1 MTEKQN
7 PGVRFSHT
15 SVMMPQE
22 EMLEVGRKTQELHI
36 GIPKETSFQERRVSL
51 VPAAVAVLVA
61 NGHNVIVE
69 HGAGECSNYQDKDYS
84 EAGAQIAYSAD
95 QVYKARI
102 VLKVAPPTFDEIEMM
117 SPKQTLISALQLTV
131 QQKNFFNHLIS
142 KKITGLAFD
151 YIKDRSGIYPV
162 VRAMSEIAGNTS
174 ILIASEY
181 LSSTNNGKG
190 MMLGGISGVPPTE
203 VVIIGAGTVGEFAAR
218 AAVGLGAL
226 VKIYDNSLYRLR
238 RLQND
243 LGMRL
248 YTSILEP
255 QELQK
260 ALQTADVV
268 IGALRAKE
276 GRTPIV
282 ISEDMVTN
290 MKYGSVILDISIDQ
304 GGCVETSQVTNHA
317 NPVFKKYGVIHYC
330 VPNIASRVSQTASL
344 ALSNIFTPI
353 LLDMGQK
360 GGIDNYLRINPGV
373 RNGVYMYNGTLT
385 HQYIGETYNIPY
397 KDLDLLIAA
406 TQF

>member
-1 MTEKQN
+1 MQDRIN
-7 PGVRFSHT
+7 PKTPFSKGGM
-15 SVMMPQE
+15 MMPQE
-22 EMLEVGRKTQELHI
+22 EMLEIRRKTSQLQI

-51 VPAAVAVLVA
+51 VPDAVAVLVS
-61 NGHNVIVE
+61 NGHDVIVE
-69 HGAGECSNYQDKDYS
+69 TGAGINSNYQDKDYS
-84 EAGAQIAYSAD
+84 EAGAQIAYGPE
-95 QVYKARI
+95 QVYKSNI

-117 SPKQTLISALQLTV
+117 QPRQTLISALQLTV

-151 YIKDRSGIYPV
+151 FIKDRSGIYPV

-174 ILIASEY
+174 ILIAAEY
-181 LSSTNNGKG
+181 LSTTNQGKG

-226 VKIYDNSLYRLR
+226 VKIFDNSLYRLR

-248 YTSILEP
+248 FTSIIQPNELE
-255 QELQK
+255 E
-260 ALQTADVV
+260 ALKQADVV
-268 IGALRAKE
+268 IGALRSKE

-282 ISEDMVTN
+282 VTEEMVSN
-290 MKYGSVILDISIDQ
+290 MKNGSVILDISIDQ
-304 GGCVETSQVTNHA
+304 GGCFETSQVTNHA
-317 NPVFKKYGVIHYC
+317 HPTFRKYGVTHYC
-330 VPNIASRVSQTASL
+330 VPNIASRVSQTASM

-353 LLDMGQK
+353 LLDMGER
-360 GGIDNYLRINPGV
+360 GGIENYLRESSGV
-373 RNGVYMYNGTLT
+373 RNGVYIYNGILT

-397 KDLDLLIAA
+397 KDIDLLIAA
-406 TQF
+406 AQF

>member
-1 MTEKQN
+1 MSSENN
-7 PGVRFSHT
+7 PLIKLASAA
-15 SVMMPQE
+15 MMPQE
-22 EMLEVGRKTQELHI
+22 EMLEVARKNADLHI

-51 VPAAVAVLVA
+51 VPNSVAVLVN

-69 HGAGECSNYQDKDYS
+69 TGAGVHSNYQDKDYS
-84 EAGAQIAYSAD
+84 EAGAQIAYNTE
-95 QVYKARI
+95 QVYKADL

-117 SPKQTLISALQLTV
+117 KPKQNLISALQLTV

-181 LSSTNNGKG
+181 MSTTNGGRG

-218 AAVGLGAL
+218 AAVGLGAT
-226 VKIYDNSLYRLR
+226 VKIFDNSLYRLR
-238 RLQND
+238 RLQNE

-248 YTSILEP
+248 FTSIIEPVELE
-255 QELQK
+255 K

-276 GRTPIV
+276 GRTPV
-282 ISEDMVTN
+282 VVSEDMVSN
-290 MKYGSVILDISIDQ
+290 MQYGSVIVDISIDQ
-304 GGCVETSQVTNHA
+304 GGCFETSQVTNHA
-317 NPVFKKYGVIHYC
+317 HPVFKKYGVTHYC
-330 VPNIASRVSQTASL
+330 VPNVASRVAQTASI

-353 LLDMGQK
+353 LLEMGEK
-360 GGIDNYLRINPGV
+360 GGFENYLRLDTGV
-373 RNGVYMYNGTLT
+373 RNGVYLYNGILT

-397 KDLDLLIAA
+397 KDLDLLFAA
-406 TQF
+406 NTF

>member
-1 MTEKQN
+1 MSSENN
-7 PGVRFSHT
+7 PLIKLAT
-15 SVMMPQE
+15 AAALMPQE
-22 EMLEVGRKTQELHI
+22 EMLEVARKNAVLHI

-51 VPAAVAVLVA
+51 VPNSVAVLVN

-69 HGAGECSNYQDKDYS
+69 TGAGIHSNYQDKDYS
-84 EAGAQIAYSAD
+84 EAGAQIAYNTE
-95 QVYKARI
+95 QVYKADL

-117 SPKQTLISALQLTV
+117 KPKQNLISALQLTV
-131 QQKNFFNHLIS
+131 QQKNYFNHLIS

-174 ILIASEY
+174 ILVASEY
-181 LSSTNNGKG
+181 MSTTNGGRG

-218 AAVGLGAL
+218 AAVGLGAT
-226 VKIYDNSLYRLR
+226 VKIFDNSLYRLR

-248 YTSILEP
+248 FTSIIEPVELE
-255 QELQK
+255 K

-268 IGALRAKE
+268 IGALRAQE
-276 GRTPIV
+276 GRTPV
-282 ISEDMVTN
+282 VVSEDMVSN
-290 MKYGSVILDISIDQ
+290 MKFGAVIVDISIDQ
-304 GGCVETSQVTNHA
+304 GGCFETSQVTNHA
-317 NPVFKKYGVIHYC
+317 HPVFKKYGVIHYC
-330 VPNIASRVSQTASL
+330 VPNVASRVAQTASI

-353 LLDMGQK
+353 LLEMGEK
-360 GGIDNYLRINPGV
+360 GGFENYLRLNAGV
-373 RNGVYMYNGTLT
+373 RNGVYLYNGILT

-397 KDLDLLIAA
+397 KDLELLIAA
-406 TQF
+406 NQF

>member
-1 MTEKQN
+1 
-7 PGVRFSHT
+7 
-15 SVMMPQE
+15 MMPQE
-22 EMLEVGRKTQELHI
+22 EMLEVARKNADLHI

-51 VPAAVAVLVA
+51 VPNSVAVLVN

-69 HGAGECSNYQDKDYS
+69 TGAGVHSNYQDKDYS
-84 EAGAQIAYSAD
+84 EAGAQIAYNTE
-95 QVYKARI
+95 QVYKADL
-102 VLKVAPPTFDEIEMM
+102 VLKIAPPTFDEIEMM
-117 SPKQTLISALQLTV
+117 KPKQNLISALQLTV

-181 LSSTNNGKG
+181 MSTTNGGRG

-218 AAVGLGAL
+218 AAVGLGAT
-226 VKIYDNSLYRLR
+226 VKIFDNSLYRLR

-248 YTSILEP
+248 FTSIIEPVELE
-255 QELQK
+255 K

-268 IGALRAKE
+268 IGALRVQE
-276 GRTPIV
+276 GRTPV
-282 ISEDMVTN
+282 VVSEDMVSN
-290 MKYGSVILDISIDQ
+290 MQYGSVIVDISIDQ
-304 GGCVETSQVTNHA
+304 GGCFETSQVTNHA
-317 NPVFKKYGVIHYC
+317 HPVFKKYGVTHYC
-330 VPNIASRVSQTASL
+330 VPNVASRVAQTASI

-353 LLDMGQK
+353 LLEMGEK
-360 GGIDNYLRINPGV
+360 GGFENYLRLNTGV
-373 RNGVYMYNGTLT
+373 RNGVYLYNGILT

-397 KDLDLLIAA
+397 KDLDLLFAA
-406 TQF
+406 NTF

>member
-1 MTEKQN
+1 MISENN
-7 PGVRFSHT
+7 PLTKLASAA
-15 SVMMPQE
+15 MMPQE
-22 EMLEVGRKTQELHI
+22 EMLEVARKNADLHI

-51 VPAAVAVLVA
+51 VPNSVAVLVN

-69 HGAGECSNYQDKDYS
+69 TGAGVHSNYQDKDYS
-84 EAGAQIAYSAD
+84 EAGAQIAYNTD
-95 QVYKARI
+95 QVYKADL

-117 SPKQTLISALQLTV
+117 KPKQNLISALQLTV

-181 LSSTNNGKG
+181 MSTTNGGRG

-203 VVIIGAGTVGEFAAR
+203 VVIIGSGTVGEFAAR
-218 AAVGLGAL
+218 AAVGLGAT
-226 VKIYDNSLYRLR
+226 VKIFDNSLYRLR

-248 YTSILEP
+248 FTSIIEPVELE
-255 QELQK
+255 K

-276 GRTPIV
+276 GRTPV
-282 ISEDMVTN
+282 VVSEDMVSN
-290 MKYGSVILDISIDQ
+290 MQYGSVIVDISIDQ
-304 GGCVETSQVTNHA
+304 GGCFETSQVTNHA
-317 NPVFKKYGVIHYC
+317 HPVFKKYGVTHYC
-330 VPNIASRVSQTASL
+330 VPNVASRVAQTASI

-353 LLDMGQK
+353 LLEMGEK
-360 GGIDNYLRINPGV
+360 GGFENYLRLDTGV
-373 RNGVYMYNGTLT
+373 RNGVYLYNGILT

-397 KDLDLLIAA
+397 KDLDLLFAA
-406 TQF
+406 NTF

>member
-1 MTEKQN
+1 MISENN
-7 PGVRFSHT
+7 PLTKLASAT
-15 SVMMPQE
+15 MMPQE
-22 EMLEVGRKTQELHI
+22 EMLEVARKNADLHI

-51 VPAAVAVLVA
+51 VPNSVAVLVN

-69 HGAGECSNYQDKDYS
+69 TGAGVHSNYQDKDYS
-84 EAGAQIAYSAD
+84 EAGAQIAYNTD
-95 QVYKARI
+95 QVYKADL

-117 SPKQTLISALQLTV
+117 KPKQNLISALQLTV

-181 LSSTNNGKG
+181 MSTTNGGRG

-203 VVIIGAGTVGEFAAR
+203 VVIIGSGTVGEFAAR
-218 AAVGLGAL
+218 AAVGLGAT
-226 VKIYDNSLYRLR
+226 VKIFDNSLYRLR

-248 YTSILEP
+248 FTSIIEPVELE
-255 QELQK
+255 K

-276 GRTPIV
+276 GRTPV
-282 ISEDMVTN
+282 VVSEDMVSN
-290 MKYGSVILDISIDQ
+290 MQYGSVIVDISIDQ
-304 GGCVETSQVTNHA
+304 GGCFETSQVTNHA
-317 NPVFKKYGVIHYC
+317 HPVFKKYGVTHYC
-330 VPNIASRVSQTASL
+330 VPNVASRVAQTASI

-353 LLDMGQK
+353 LLEMGEK
-360 GGIDNYLRINPGV
+360 GGFENYLRLDTGV
-373 RNGVYMYNGTLT
+373 RNGVYLYNGILT

-397 KDLDLLIAA
+397 KDLDLLFAA
-406 TQF
+406 NTF

>member
-1 MTEKQN
+1 MISENN
-7 PGVRFSHT
+7 PLTKLASAT
-15 SVMMPQE
+15 MMPQE
-22 EMLEVGRKTQELHI
+22 EMLEVARKNADLHI

-51 VPAAVAVLVA
+51 VPNSVAVLVN

-69 HGAGECSNYQDKDYS
+69 TGAGVHSNYQDKDYS
-84 EAGAQIAYSAD
+84 EAGAQIAYNTE
-95 QVYKARI
+95 QVYKADL

-117 SPKQTLISALQLTV
+117 KPKQNLISALQLTV

-181 LSSTNNGKG
+181 MSTTNGGRG

-203 VVIIGAGTVGEFAAR
+203 VVIIGSGTVGEFAAR
-218 AAVGLGAL
+218 AAVGLGAT
-226 VKIYDNSLYRLR
+226 VKIFDNSLYRLR

-248 YTSILEP
+248 FTSIIEPVELE
-255 QELQK
+255 K

-276 GRTPIV
+276 GRTPV
-282 ISEDMVTN
+282 VVSEDMVSN
-290 MKYGSVILDISIDQ
+290 MQYGSVIVDISIDQ
-304 GGCVETSQVTNHA
+304 GGCFETSQVTNHA
-317 NPVFKKYGVIHYC
+317 HPVFKKYGVTHYC
-330 VPNIASRVSQTASL
+330 VPNVASRVAQTASI

-353 LLDMGQK
+353 LLEMGEK
-360 GGIDNYLRINPGV
+360 GGFENYLRLDTGV
-373 RNGVYMYNGTLT
+373 RNGVYLYNGILT

-397 KDLDLLIAA
+397 KDLDLLFAA
-406 TQF
+406 NTF

>member
-1 MTEKQN
+1 MISENN
-7 PGVRFSHT
+7 PLTKLASAA
-15 SVMMPQE
+15 MMPQE
-22 EMLEVGRKTQELHI
+22 EMLEIARKNADLHI

-51 VPAAVAVLVA
+51 VPNSVAVLVN

-69 HGAGECSNYQDKDYS
+69 TGAGVHSNYQDKDYS
-84 EAGAQIAYSAD
+84 EAGAQIAYNTE
-95 QVYKARI
+95 QVYKADL

-117 SPKQTLISALQLTV
+117 KPKQNLISALQLTV

-181 LSSTNNGKG
+181 MSTTNGGRG

-218 AAVGLGAL
+218 AAVGLGAT
-226 VKIYDNSLYRLR
+226 VKIFDNSLYRLR

-248 YTSILEP
+248 FTSIIEPVELE
-255 QELQK
+255 K

-276 GRTPIV
+276 GRTPV
-282 ISEDMVTN
+282 VVNEDMVSN
-290 MKYGSVILDISIDQ
+290 MQYGSVIVDISIDQ
-304 GGCVETSQVTNHA
+304 GGCFETSQVTNHA
-317 NPVFKKYGVIHYC
+317 HPVFKKYGVTHYC
-330 VPNIASRVSQTASL
+330 VPNVASRVAQTASI

-353 LLDMGQK
+353 LLEMGEK
-360 GGIDNYLRINPGV
+360 GGFENYLRLDTGV
-373 RNGVYMYNGTLT
+373 RNGVYLYNGILT

-397 KDLDLLIAA
+397 KDLDLLFAA
-406 TQF
+406 NTF

>member
-1 MTEKQN
+1 MTENRK
-7 PGVRFSHT
+7 
-15 SVMMPQE
+15 SVARIAQAGMMMPQE
-22 EMLEVGRKTQELHI
+22 EMLEVARKASQLHI
-36 GIPKETSFQERRVSL
+36 GIPKETSFQEKRVSL
-51 VPAAVAVLVA
+51 VPAAVAVLVN
-61 NGHNVIVE
+61 NGHNILVE
-69 HGAGECSNYQDKDYS
+69 SGAGLNSNFQDKDYS
-84 EAGAQIAYSAD
+84 DAGAQIAYGPEP
-95 QVYKARI
+95 VYTSNI

-117 SPKQTLISALQLTV
+117 KQKQALISALQLTV

-162 VRAMSEIAGNTS
+162 VRSMSEIAGNTS
-174 ILIASEY
+174 ILIAAEY
-181 LSSTNNGKG
+181 LSTINNGKG

-218 AAVGLGAL
+218 AAKGLGAM

-248 YTSILEP
+248 YTSIIEPKELEN
-255 QELQK
+255 
-260 ALQTADVV
+260 ALRSADVV

-282 ISEDMVTN
+282 VSEEMVSN
-290 MKYGSVILDISIDQ
+290 MKIGSVIVDISIDQ
-304 GGCVETSQVTNHA
+304 GGCIETSEVTNHA
-317 NPVFKKYGVIHYC
+317 NPVFKKYGVTHYC
-330 VPNIASRVSQTASL
+330 VPNIASRVAQTASY

-353 LLDMGQK
+353 LLDMGEK
-360 GGIDNYLRINPGV
+360 GGFDNYLRTNPGV
-373 RNGVYMYNGTLT
+373 RNGVYMYNGILT
-385 HQYIGETYNIPY
+385 HKYIGETYNIPY

>member
-1 MTEKQN
+1 MSSDLN
-7 PGVRFSHT
+7 PLIRMAASSGL
-15 SVMMPQE
+15 MPQE
-22 EMLEVGRKTQELHI
+22 EMLEVSRKNADLHI

-51 VPAAVAVLVA
+51 VPNSVSVLVS

-69 HGAGECSNYQDKDYS
+69 TGAGLHSNYQDKDYS
-84 EAGAQIAYSAD
+84 EAGAQIAYNTE
-95 QVYKARI
+95 QVYKADL

-117 SPKQTLISALQLTV
+117 KPKQNLISALQLTV

-162 VRAMSEIAGNTS
+162 VRTMSEIAGNTS

-181 LSSTNNGKG
+181 MSTTNGGKG
-190 MMLGGISGVPPTE
+190 VMLGGISGVPPTE

-218 AAVGLGAL
+218 AAVGLGAT
-226 VKIYDNSLYRLR
+226 VKIFDNSLYRLR

-248 YTSILEP
+248 FTSIIEPVELE
-255 QELQK
+255 K

-268 IGALRAKE
+268 IGALRVQE
-276 GRTPIV
+276 GRTPV
-282 ISEDMVTN
+282 VVSEDMVSN
-290 MKYGSVILDISIDQ
+290 MQYGSVIVDISIDQ
-304 GGCVETSQVTNHA
+304 GGCIETSQVTNHA
-317 NPVFKKYGVIHYC
+317 HPVFKKYGVTHYC
-330 VPNIASRVSQTASL
+330 VPNVASRVAQTASI

-353 LLDMGQK
+353 LLEMGEK
-360 GGIDNYLRINPGV
+360 GGFENYLRLNPGV
-373 RNGVYMYNGTLT
+373 RNGVYLYNGILT

-406 TQF
+406 NTF

>member
-1 MTEKQN
+1 MSSDLN
-7 PGVRFSHT
+7 PLIRMAASSGL
-15 SVMMPQE
+15 MPQE
-22 EMLEVGRKTQELHI
+22 EMLEVSRKNADLHI

-51 VPAAVAVLVA
+51 VPNSVSVLVN

-69 HGAGECSNYQDKDYS
+69 TGAGLHSNYQDKDYS
-84 EAGAQIAYSAD
+84 EAGAQIAYNTE
-95 QVYKARI
+95 QVYKADL

-117 SPKQTLISALQLTV
+117 KPKQNLISALQLTV

-181 LSSTNNGKG
+181 MSTTNGGKG
-190 MMLGGISGVPPTE
+190 MMLGGISGVPPTQ

-218 AAVGLGAL
+218 AAVGLGAT
-226 VKIYDNSLYRLR
+226 VKIFDNSLYRLR

-248 YTSILEP
+248 FTSIIEPVELE
-255 QELQK
+255 K

-268 IGALRAKE
+268 IGALRVQE
-276 GRTPIV
+276 GRTPV
-282 ISEDMVTN
+282 VVSEDMVSN
-290 MKYGSVILDISIDQ
+290 MQYGSVIVDISIDQ
-304 GGCVETSQVTNHA
+304 GGCFETSQVTNHA
-317 NPVFKKYGVIHYC
+317 HPVFKKFGVTHYC
-330 VPNIASRVSQTASL
+330 VPNVASRVAQSASM

-353 LLDMGQK
+353 LLEMGEK
-360 GGIDNYLRINPGV
+360 GGFENYLRLNAGV
-373 RNGVYMYNGTLT
+373 RNGVYLYNGILT

-406 TQF
+406 NTF

>member
-1 MTEKQN
+1 
-7 PGVRFSHT
+7 
-15 SVMMPQE
+15 
-22 EMLEVGRKTQELHI
+22 
-36 GIPKETSFQERRVSL
+36 
-51 VPAAVAVLVA
+51 
-61 NGHNVIVE
+61 
-69 HGAGECSNYQDKDYS
+69 
-84 EAGAQIAYSAD
+84 
-95 QVYKARI
+95 
-102 VLKVAPPTFDEIEMM
+102 
-117 SPKQTLISALQLTV
+117 
-131 QQKNFFNHLIS
+131 
-142 KKITGLAFD
+142 
-151 YIKDRSGIYPV
+151 
-162 VRAMSEIAGNTS
+162 MSEIAGNTS